1 MDFRSH
7 IPPHATC
14 YFALSVSVKSIRTG
28 NYNYEC
34 IHFQTV
40 VTRVHGVVRATTT
53 VC

>member
-7 IPPHATC
+7 ATG
-14 YFALSVSVKSIRTG
+14 YPVLSISVKSIRIS

-40 VTRVHGVVRATTT
+40 VTRVHGLVHATTT